1 MSVERARDDPYGG
14 LREKIAAYELFPF
27 MSLVRLTQLL
37 ASDADIPWDRIR
49 AQQGAAVRT
58 PQWEFAVIRSVVME
72 RKCGMG
78 VPRTGAGILTPSA
91 SVVHAGPSAFRPWR
105 SGRDS

>member
-1 MSVERARDDPYGG
+1 MSVDLYGP
-14 LREKIAAYELFPF
+14 LREKIAAYELYPF

-49 AQQGAAVRT
+49 SHEGAVHT
-58 PQWEFAVIRSVVME
+58 PQWQFAVIRHVVIE
-72 RKCGMG
+72 RKCGMH

-91 SVVHAGPSAFRPWR
+91 SVVRATPSAFRPWR
-105 SGRDS
+105 SDKDS